1 MICKNCRTDNAEDA
15 VFCKS
20 CGKRLDGNII
30 CPNCGKQLDGD
41 SGFCNYCGN
50 RINVVQ
56 TPVTP
61 AVLSVPAAVK
71 SVTGDKV
78 LNYIKTASVLAL
90 AVFSLIF
97 VFLIGIKL
105 NGAEIR
111 TSTEYLYY
119 YFGDVYKD
127 ISQFLKLSETTTDY
141 LENSLY
147 VPVAFGTVIAAL
159 TIIIVVV
166 CSIIAICYAIKNL
179 SGKSERNGAGLALTA
194 FTSFITGSLLILA
207 LSNTNFSSGIN
218 SAEFTLGGANIAGVV
233 LCSFSAAIY
242 LVCSVCERRKEIIN
256 NGISVKSVLSFV
268 ILILTVVVMAVVSLP
283 SIGITSDEFSSSENI
298 NAGIPFFIGFLGGL
312 GSSEK
317 NLNAMQNS
325 RAAMISFV
333 FALLMLIAVAA
344 FAAVLFKK
352 SVNGVTDERYKI
364 SDLIISILLA
374 LSAATFLALAVI
386 STKELMK
393 SMENLGLAEFMGE
406 SCEEIKFTFAVPIVV
421 LVLSVL
427 SLCVNIANMCLATR
441 SGKSSKAAE
450 KPVGTDN
457 QVNA

>member
-1 MICKNCRTDNAEDA
+1 M
-15 VFCKS
+15 FCKS

-30 CPNCGKQLDGD
+30 CPGCGKLLDGD
-41 SGFCNYCGN
+41 SEFCNYCGC
-50 RINVVQ
+50 RINSAQISVGSQVTTTVVSSA
-56 TPVTP
+56 PS
-61 AVLSVPAAVK
+61 AVNT
-71 SVTGDKV
+71 VTGDKV

-97 VFLIGIKL
+97 AFLIGIKL
-105 NGAEIR
+105 NGEELSN
-111 TSTEYLYY
+111 STEYLYY
-119 YFGDVYKD
+119 YFGGAYKD
-127 ISQFLKLSETTTDY
+127 ISKVLKLSGTTTDY

-179 SGKSERNGAGLALTA
+179 LSRSGRNGAGLALTA

-233 LCSFSAAIY
+233 LCSVSAAIY

-283 SIGITSDEFSSSENI
+283 SIGMTSDEFSSSEKI

-325 RAAMISFV
+325 TEAMISFV
-333 FALLMLIAVAA
+333 FALVMLIAVAV
-344 FAAVLFKK
+344 FAAVQFKK
-352 SVNGVTDERYKI
+352 SIDGAADKRYKI
-364 SDLIISILLA
+364 SDLVINILLT
-374 LSAATFLALAVI
+374 LSAAAFLALAVI
-386 STKELMK
+386 STKELIK
-393 SMENLGLAEFMGE
+393 SLENLGLAEFMGE

-421 LVLSVL
+421 LMFSFL
-427 SLCVNIANMCLATR
+427 SLAVNIISICLSAR
-441 SGKSSKAAE
+441 KSNTPDTAE
-450 KPVGTDN
+450 RIPETDN
-457 QVNA
+457 QNSV

>member
-1 MICKNCRTDNAEDA
+1 MICKNCGTGNAEDA

-119 YFGDVYKD
+119 YFGDAYKD
-127 ISQFLKLSETTTDY
+127 ISQFLKLSKTTTDY

-166 CSIIAICYAIKNL
+166 CSIIAICYAIGNL

-333 FALLMLIAVAA
+333 FALLILIAVAA

-352 SVNGVTDERYKI
+352 SVNGVTDKRYKI

-374 LSAATFLALAVI
+374 LSAAAFLALAVI

-450 KPVGTDN
+450 KPVETDN